1 MSENN
6 LEKFLRGY
14 SYRDNP
20 IPLDKEGIFRVLGE
34 DPNSG
39 FAGPHIMPELG
50 IFRGKFRDVAEY
62 AVSLDNFW
70 QWGYGGSITEIVA
83 KEIKP
88 ESAEKRKK
96 SIEERESIK
105 EILKKLAEEIG
116 EL

>member
-6 LEKFLRGY
+6 LEKFLCGY
-14 SYRDNP
+14 SYRNNP

-39 FAGPHIMPELG
+39 FAGPHNMPELG
-50 IFRGKFRDVAEY
+50 IFRGKFRDVAKY

-70 QWGYGGSITEIVA
+70 QWGYGGSITEIVT

-88 ESAEKRKK
+88 ESAEKRKR

-105 EILKKLAEEIG
+105 EILKKLDEEIG